1 MKKKIGDSFSC
12 QEKVRLQDTKSF
24 YWERIGGMLVERGE
38 GEDVW
43 KITQNMKKKRGNSF
57 SS

>member
-1 MKKKIGDSFSC
+1 MKKKIEDSFSG

-24 YWERIGGMLVERGE
+24 YWQRIDGVLMERGE

-43 KITQNMKKKRGNSF
+43 KITQNMA
-57 SS
+57 